1 MTFIRLLF
9 QKGHTLE
16 SVRQFV
22 RGESA
27 YLILMQRGNER
38 SQGKRFGVSMGKQHY
53 PRPVRNANRSKNT
66 TEESRG
72 ERDRVWVNSIA
83 STRGWVREAR
93 IERWERSEL
102 SLKRPDVSSYPPIS
116 PHRPSLIAKLKA
128 ISTDS
133 ELEFDAIYRASRD
146 SFEPRLRAI
155 YGRVV
160 RFSSSLRSFCNVFR
174 PKEEPRKNAGI
185 I

>member
-1 MTFIRLLF
+1 M
-9 QKGHTLE
+9 
-16 SVRQFV
+16 
-22 RGESA
+22 
-27 YLILMQRGNER
+27 ILMQRGNER

-66 TEESRG
+66 TQSRRAGSCVGELDRIETRRG
-72 ERDRVWVNSIA
+72 EYARDAYRV
-83 STRGWVREAR
+83 
-93 IERWERSEL
+93 RWERSEL

-116 PHRPSLIAKLKA
+116 PHRSSLIAKLKA

-133 ELEFDAIYRASRD
+133 ESEFDAIYRASPRD

-160 RFSSSLRSFCNVFR
+160 RFSSSLRNFCNIFR
-174 PKEEPRKNAGI
+174 PKGAEKECRNYIVA
-185 I
+185 